1 MVLNVY
7 WKDKWS
13 NKKLYN
19 DMPTIT
25 NIIATRRLSIDG
37 HCIRHKEEAAH
48 DLIFWEPKG
57 KRKQGR
63 RVLKFVDNLIDLE
76 EIYEIKKLMMMRNV

>member
-1 MVLNVY
+1 MVLNVS

-25 NIIATRRLSIDG
+25 NVIATHHLSIAG

-48 DLIFWEPKG
+48 NLIFWEQNG
-57 KRKQGR
+57 KSTYFK
-63 RVLKFVDNLIDLE
+63 LI
-76 EIYEIKKLMMMRNV
+76 

>member
-13 NKKLYN
+13 NKKLNNY
-19 DMPTIT
+19 MPNIT
-25 NIIATRRLSIDG
+25 NIIATRRLSIAG
-37 HCIRHKEEAAH
+37 HCILHKEEADH
-48 DLIFWEPKG
+48 NLIVWEPKG

-63 RVLKFVDNLIDLE
+63 RVLHAV
-76 EIYEIKKLMMMRNV
+76 YKL

>member
-1 MVLNVY
+1 MVLNVS

-19 DMPTIT
+19 DMPRIT
-25 NIIATRRLSIDG
+25 NIIATRRLSIAG
-37 HCIRHKEEAAH
+37 HCIRHNEEAAH

-57 KRKQGR
+57 KRKKDGVQ
-63 RVLKFVDNLIDLE
+63 
-76 EIYEIKKLMMMRNV
+76 